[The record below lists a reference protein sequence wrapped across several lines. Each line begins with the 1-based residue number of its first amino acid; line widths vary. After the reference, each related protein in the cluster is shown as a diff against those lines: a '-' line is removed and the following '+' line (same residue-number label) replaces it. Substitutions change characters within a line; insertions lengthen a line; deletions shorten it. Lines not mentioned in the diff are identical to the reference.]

1 MAQDRPSNERKP
13 RRLSRLLR
21 PGPAPTLT
29 TERAGEYAEWFKA
42 LADPTRIRILNL
54 LARNPEP
61 VCVCDIVD
69 HFELG
74 QPTISH
80 HLKIL
85 RETCFVQTERRGTF
99 IYYSINRNCVDEF
112 PRRRL
117 IRDHGIDRRD
127 RTSNRIIRCMR
138 ASDVEPIDRENIES
152 SDCPQMRYDAAA
164 AQTPPRNARASCPM
178 SMHADRAA
186 TQHRSSD
193 EHDDYHCGAGH
204 AHDRPRPLRGGG
216 EQVTEQA
223 AASCC
228 GADSSCGCGDAR

>member
-1 MAQDRPSNERKP
+1 MASAPTIDRTGTTETFAGCC
-13 RRLSRLLR
+13 
-21 PGPAPTLT
+21 GPVRAPTLT

-85 RETCFVQTERRGTF
+85 RETCFVRTERRGTF

-112 PRRRL
+112 PEAARL
-117 IRDHGIDRRD
+117 IMGR
-127 RTSNRIIRCMR
+127 
-138 ASDVEPIDRENIES
+138 
-152 SDCPQMRYDAAA
+152 
-164 AQTPPRNARASCPM
+164 
-178 SMHADRAA
+178 
-186 TQHRSSD
+186 
-193 EHDDYHCGAGH
+193 
-204 AHDRPRPLRGGG
+204 
-216 EQVTEQA
+216 
-223 AASCC
+223 
-228 GADSSCGCGDAR
+228 